1 MSITSANTRNFDR
14 QPEDSGELMARA
26 LHKILGI
33 KSQDNLTYYKLL
45 GIEDGETD
53 PTVID
58 SAADRQMAH
67 VRHYQTSPEFEKAV
81 PRILNNISLGRA
93 TLLNADKRA
102 AYDETLRMRRAQSE
116 TRSNIAA
123 VVPVAVPSVDV
134 PLVIKPDASIN
145 RAMPQESAFRKYG
158 YAIAAGAALT
168 VAGIS
173 ALWATSSSGKG
184 SDASQ
189 TAAKTALDPDK
200 NDAPPTPVTPV
211 AEREEI
217 IDQEEKVEAVE
228 EDVAVDET
236 PELVGVAYQES
247 YAAAQPAPAEETSF
261 VANTVA
267 TVATEDIQVA
277 QAPEPAPPE
286 PRVAASKLPE
296 RRDLSGLAN
305 GNDAGFTRVN
315 VSAAELTQARQKL
328 TEAFPG
334 ADVPTILAL
343 LNSKSVIGSS
353 VRVKA
358 VLEHAMERAKGTAA
372 AEDDTT
378 AFDAVLANAQY
389 YTNAELESHAAVT
402 LHAKASKGSLVS
414 ARELLRTLAERRE
427 IFSKEFLTAHT
438 RALFD
443 IAENKTGDPLL
454 PVLAQDLVQLGAM
467 TPREA
472 MLTEARDLRKQSQ
485 DPNLRKPTS
494 VEVARQT
501 SIRMLNLARDGAT
514 LDPIAAQAL
523 VDLAKKTVGT
533 KYVRNKE
540 FLDAVASVEAIIK
553 TAKQAEEYTK
563 ILETDPFNA
572 RALQGRAD
580 LRLAQGDIE
589 GALDDLDK
597 SGNALAKQTRALRTN
612 PKGNECYKCSL
623 EWLKLANMTMN
634 GRKASMIVIA
644 HELMLSATS
653 ATEDALDDFAV
664 EAVKMKLV
672 ELAKLLKEHDVAH
685 VKTAPAPNV
694 MAAPDAAPQWKS
706 VMADIDP
713 KKHAVSGEWS
723 KNERGELTVK
733 PAQNTCLVL
742 PWKFP
747 ATKDYDVKME
757 FDLERTEGDNSVQII
772 LPVGKGATV
781 VINGWPERGGVTG
794 ITNINGADASK
805 NESMTKGIVLPGGK
819 HVLQARVKKQG
830 NGIGITA
837 FLGGQQIL
845 SWNGD
850 INSLTPH
857 KDLMLQPGQ
866 IGLSAYNSGFIFSD
880 VRFMDMTAKPAAHT
894 RMHTVKPVIDVK
906 IMEPTRPKNVPKE
919 AQYSPETKSFIL
931 IFPIPTNIFEAAA
944 LAKEKGGKLFYPKD
958 QAARDA
964 VAKMLRGRR
973 AFLGIVK
980 KNGIWI
986 DMEGKEIKYSDWKNG
1001 EPSGYQDEIY
1011 ATMDSNGQ
1019 FADISKSMA
1028 PQDNSHAVIEFPL
1041 R

>member
-1 MSITSANTRNFDR
+1 MASVEKITVAKTPDRSALQEAISRETGFDTIPDHYQLLGLESFQANLDVIER
-14 QPEDSGELMARA
+14 AIDRFMADMRTKQFTPGSKD
-26 LHKILGI
+26 L
-33 KSQDNLTYYKLL
+33 LTYL
-45 GIEDGETD
+45 
-53 PTVID
+53 
-58 SAADRQMAH
+58 AQ
-67 VRHYQTSPEFEKAV
+67 VR
-81 PRILNNISLGRA
+81 L
-93 TLLNADKRA
+93 TLLNNEKKA
-102 AYDETLRMRRAQSE
+102 AYDANLREEAAAKTAPAVTAQTRAAI
-116 TRSNIAA
+116 TT
-123 VVPVAVPSVDV
+123 VAPSVA
-134 PLVIKPDASIN
+134 IATKIQEN
-145 RAMPQESAFRKYG
+145 RTTQKQGTLQKYG
-158 YAIAAGAALT
+158 YAIAAGTALT

-184 SDASQ
+184 SDASP
-189 TAAKTALDPDK
+189 TAAKAALDPNK

-211 AEREEI
+211 AEQEEI
-217 IDQEEKVEAVE
+217 IDQEEKVETVE

-247 YAAAQPAPAEETSF
+247 YAPAQPAPAQETSF
-261 VANTVA
+261 VAN

-277 QAPEPAPPE
+277 QAPEAAPPA

-305 GNDAGFTRVN
+305 GNDAGFTRVD
-315 VSAAELTQARQKL
+315 VPVAELSEAKQKL
-328 TEAFPG
+328 ADAFPN
-334 ADVPTILAL
+334 ADVATILKL
-343 LNSKSVIGSS
+343 LNSKNVIGSPA
-353 VRVKA
+353 RMKA
-358 VLEHAMERAKGTAA
+358 VLEHAMERAKGTTA

-389 YTNAELESHAAVT
+389 YTNTELEAHAATT
-402 LHAKASKGSLVS
+402 LHAKASKGALVS
-414 ARELLRTLAERRE
+414 ARELLRKLAERPE
-427 IFSKEFLTAHT
+427 IFSKEFLIART
-438 RALFD
+438 RVLLVL
-443 IAENKTGDPLL
+443 AENKSGDPVL

-472 MLTEARDLRKQSQ
+472 MLAEARDLRKQSQ
-485 DPNLRKPTS
+485 DPNLRKPS
-494 VEVARQT
+494 GAEDARQT

-514 LDPIAAQAL
+514 IDQDAAQAL
-523 VDLAKKTVGT
+523 VELAKKTVG
-533 KYVRNKE
+533 KYARSKE
-540 FLDAVASVEAIIK
+540 FLDAVASVEAVIK
-553 TAKQAEEYTK
+553 TAKQAAEYTK
-563 ILETDPFNA
+563 ILKNDPFNV

-597 SGNALAKQTRALRTN
+597 SGNALAKQTRALRAN

-664 EAVKMKLV
+664 EAVKMKLG
-672 ELAKLLKEHDVAH
+672 ELAKLPKEHDVAH

-694 MAAPDAAPQWKS
+694 MTAPDAVPQWKS

-723 KNERGELTVK
+723 KNERGQLTVK
-733 PAQNTCLVL
+733 PAQNTRLVL

-747 ATKDYDVKME
+747 TTKDYDVKME

-781 VINGWPERGGVTG
+781 VINGWPERGGITG
-794 ITNINGADASK
+794 ITNINGADASR
-805 NESMTKGIVLPGGK
+805 NESMTKGIVLPRGK
-819 HVLQARVKKQG
+819 HVLQVGVKKQD
-830 NGIGITA
+830 NSIGITA

-845 SWNGD
+845 SWNDD

-857 KDLMLQPGQ
+857 KDLMLEPGQ

-894 RMHTVKPVIDVK
+894 RMHTVKPVIDAK
-906 IMEPTRPKNVPKE
+906 NMEPTRPKNVPKE

-986 DMEGKEIKYSDWKNG
+986 DMEGNEIKYSDWKNG
-1001 EPSGYQDEIY
+1001 EPSGYPDEIY